1 MPVPHIFFANTA
13 DKTMNSEWVGDKQ
26 NACMVQANG
35 VSFGYPGRLVVQG
48 ASHRWPAGL
57 CLLQGDEGVGK
68 SSWLKALAG
77 QLSLQSGQLHY
88 AFAQDGKLS
97 PASCFWQDPRQPLSE
112 AQSQMPAADW
122 VAMQRGIYPRWS
134 QAQFDQHV
142 QGFGLQPHLHK
153 PLLALSSGSQRK
165 LWMAAGWA
173 SGADLMLMD
182 EPLAALDKP
191 SERYVQQALADIADA
206 LKDSAHPRCIIVAH
220 WDAMQG
226 VDWDDV
232 LTLPTSP

>member
-1 MPVPHIFFANTA
+1 
-13 DKTMNSEWVGDKQ
+13 MNSEWIEGDEDH
-26 NACMVQANG
+26 CMVQADK
-35 VSFGYPGRLVVQG
+35 VSFGYPARLVVKD
-48 ASHRWPAGL
+48 ASHSWPAGL

-77 QLSLQSGQLHY
+77 LLPLQSGKLHY
-88 AFAQDGKLS
+88 AFAQDRKLS
-97 PASCFWQDPRQPLSE
+97 PAACFWQDPRQPLSE
-112 AQSQMPAADW
+112 TQSQMPAADW
-122 VAMQRGIYPRWS
+122 VALQRGIYPRWS
-134 QAQFDQHV
+134 QAQFDLHV

-173 SGADLMLMD
+173 SGAELMLLD

-191 SERYVQQALADIADA
+191 SERYVQQALADMAEA
-206 LKDSAHPRCIIVAH
+206 LKHPASPRCIIVAH

-226 VDWDDV
+226 VDWGDV
-232 LTLPTSP
+232 LVLPTSP